1 MKKLKKF
8 LILFFLITLT
18 LAVAYISAKL
28 MLQFFNTAVYADVG
42 SFEDYG
48 GGSDFR

>member
-8 LILFFLITLT
+8 LILFFIIASI
-18 LAVAYISAKL
+18 LAVVLISSKL
-28 MLQFFNTAVYADVG
+28 MLHFFNTIVYADVG